1 MANQQ
6 CLQNQKKLI
15 TEFYNNNSIQNNVF
29 EFSDN
34 IVDYS
39 KAKEWVVDQGIIST
53 KIEGTILET
62 CAKKGCWIRL
72 KADNDTLFVRFKD
85 YGFFVPTSGV
95 EGKTA
100 ILQGEATY
108 ETLKVEEVRHYA
120 EDAGKSKEEIELITE
135 PEYIFSFTATGV
147 IIED

>member
-1 MANQQ
+1 MKYKFLFFICFVFFCCSNNQDYYGEIITTE
-6 CLQNQKKLI
+6 NIVNYSEAKKLV
-15 TEFYNNNSIQNNVF
+15 T
-29 EFSDN
+29 
-34 IVDYS
+34 
-39 KAKEWVVDQGIIST
+39 DQGKIST
-53 KIEGTILET
+53 KIQGTILET

-108 ETLKVEEVRHYA
+108 ETLEVEQVRHYA

-135 PEYIFSFTATGV
+135 PEYIFSFTASGV
-147 IIED
+147 IIGD

>member
-1 MANQQ
+1 MRIGFFLYTFLLLFSCNNNITHYGEIITTENIVNYSVA
-6 CLQNQKKLI
+6 KKL
-15 TEFYNNNSIQNNVF
+15 V
-29 EFSDN
+29 
-34 IVDYS
+34 
-39 KAKEWVVDQGIIST
+39 ADQGKIST
-53 KIEGTILET
+53 KIQGTILET

-85 YGFFVPTSGV
+85 YGFFVPTSGL

-108 ETLKVEEVRHYA
+108 ETLEVEQVRHYA

-135 PEYIFSFTATGV
+135 PEYIFSFTASGV
-147 IIED
+147 IIGD

>member
-1 MANQQ
+1 MKYIFFLFIWLFFSS
-6 CLQNQKKLI
+6 CETKKNHYGEII
-15 TEFYNNNSIQNNVF
+15 TSE
-29 EFSDN
+29 N

-39 KAKEWVVDQGIIST
+39 EAKKLVAEQGKIST
-53 KIEGTILET
+53 KIQGTILET

-95 EGKTA
+95 EGKIA
-100 ILQGEATY
+100 VLQGEATY
-108 ETLKVEEVRHYA
+108 ETLEVDEVRHYA
-120 EDAGKSKEEIELITE
+120 EDAGKSKEEIELITD

-147 IIED
+147 IIEN

>member
-1 MANQQ
+1 MKYIFFLFIWLFFSS
-6 CLQNQKKLI
+6 CETKKNHYGEII
-15 TEFYNNNSIQNNVF
+15 TSE
-29 EFSDN
+29 N

-39 KAKEWVVDQGIIST
+39 EAKKLVADQGKIST
-53 KIEGTILET
+53 KIQGTILET

-108 ETLKVEEVRHYA
+108 ETLEVEQVRHYA

-135 PEYIFSFTATGV
+135 PEYIFSFTASGV
-147 IIED
+147 IIGD

>member
-1 MANQQ
+1 MKYIFFLSI
-6 CLQNQKKLI
+6 CLFFSSCETKQTHYGEII
-15 TEFYNNNSIQNNVF
+15 T
-29 EFSDN
+29 SDN

-39 KAKEWVVDQGIIST
+39 MAKELMIDQGIIAT

-108 ETLKVEEVRHYA
+108 ETLEIEEVRHYA

-135 PEYIFSFTATGV
+135 PEYIFSFTAIGV

>member
-1 MANQQ
+1 MKYIFFFSICFFLSSCGNNQTHYGEI
-6 CLQNQKKLI
+6 I
-15 TEFYNNNSIQNNVF
+15 T
-29 EFSDN
+29 SDN

-39 KAKEWVVDQGIIST
+39 MAKELVIDQGIIST

-100 ILQGEATY
+100 ILQGEAKY

>member
-1 MANQQ
+1 MRIVFFLYTLLLLFSCNNNITHYGEIITTENIVNYSVA
-6 CLQNQKKLI
+6 KKL
-15 TEFYNNNSIQNNVF
+15 V
-29 EFSDN
+29 
-34 IVDYS
+34 
-39 KAKEWVVDQGIIST
+39 ADQGKIST
-53 KIEGTILET
+53 KIQGTILET

-108 ETLKVEEVRHYA
+108 ETLEVEQVRHYA

-135 PEYIFSFTATGV
+135 PEYIFSFTASGV
-147 IIED
+147 IIGD

>member
-1 MANQQ
+1 MRIAFFFY
-6 CLQNQKKLI
+6 LI
-15 TEFYNNNSIQNNVF
+15 FFIFSCNNNLSFYGEIITS
-29 EFSDN
+29 EN
-34 IVDYS
+34 IVEYS
-39 KAKEWVVDQGIIST
+39 EAKQLVADKGKIST
-53 KIEGTILET
+53 KIQGTILET

-108 ETLKVEEVRHYA
+108 ETLEVEQVKHYA
-120 EDAGKSKEEIELITE
+120 EDAGKSKEEIESITE
-135 PEYIFSFTATGV
+135 PEYIFSFTASGV

>member
-1 MANQQ
+1 MRIGFFLYTLLLLFSCNNNISYYGEIITTENIVNYSEA
-6 CLQNQKKLI
+6 KKL
-15 TEFYNNNSIQNNVF
+15 V
-29 EFSDN
+29 
-34 IVDYS
+34 
-39 KAKEWVVDQGIIST
+39 ADQGKIST
-53 KIEGTILET
+53 KIQGTILET

-108 ETLKVEEVRHYA
+108 ETLEVEQVRHYA

-135 PEYIFSFTATGV
+135 PEYIFSFTASGV
-147 IIED
+147 IIGD

>member
-1 MANQQ
+1 MRIGFFLYTLLLLFSCNNNISYYGEIITTENIVNYSEA
-6 CLQNQKKLI
+6 KKL
-15 TEFYNNNSIQNNVF
+15 V
-29 EFSDN
+29 
-34 IVDYS
+34 
-39 KAKEWVVDQGIIST
+39 ADQGKIST
-53 KIEGTILET
+53 KIQGTILET

-108 ETLKVEEVRHYA
+108 ETLEVEQVRHYA

-135 PEYIFSFTATGV
+135 PEYVFSFTASGV
-147 IIED
+147 IIGD

>member
-1 MANQQ
+1 MKYKFLFFICFVFFCCSNNQDYYGEIITTE
-6 CLQNQKKLI
+6 NIVNYSEAKKL
-15 TEFYNNNSIQNNVF
+15 VA
-29 EFSDN
+29 DRG
-34 IVDYS
+34 
-39 KAKEWVVDQGIIST
+39 KIST
-53 KIEGTILET
+53 KIQGTILET

-108 ETLKVEEVRHYA
+108 ETLEVEQVRHYA

-135 PEYIFSFTATGV
+135 PEYIFSFTASGV
-147 IIED
+147 IIGD

>member
-1 MANQQ
+1 MRISFFLYILLLLFSCNNNISHYGEIITTENIVNYSEA
-6 CLQNQKKLI
+6 KKL
-15 TEFYNNNSIQNNVF
+15 V
-29 EFSDN
+29 
-34 IVDYS
+34 
-39 KAKEWVVDQGIIST
+39 ADQGKIST
-53 KIEGTILET
+53 KIQGTILET

-108 ETLKVEEVRHYA
+108 ETLEVEQVRHYA

-135 PEYIFSFTATGV
+135 PEYIFSFTASGV
-147 IIED
+147 IIGD

>member
-1 MANQQ
+1 MKYILFLFIWLFFSS
-6 CLQNQKKLI
+6 CETKKNHYGEII
-15 TEFYNNNSIQNNVF
+15 TSE
-29 EFSDN
+29 N

-39 KAKEWVVDQGIIST
+39 EAKKLVAEQGKIST
-53 KIEGTILET
+53 KIQGTILET

-100 ILQGEATY
+100 VLQGEATY
-108 ETLKVEEVRHYA
+108 ETLEVDEVRHYA
-120 EDAGKSKEEIELITE
+120 EDAGKSKEEIELITD

-147 IIED
+147 IIEN

>member
-1 MANQQ
+1 MRITFLLCTILFVFSCENNISHYGEKITNENIIEYSEA
-6 CLQNQKKLI
+6 KKL
-15 TEFYNNNSIQNNVF
+15 V
-29 EFSDN
+29 
-34 IVDYS
+34 
-39 KAKEWVVDQGIIST
+39 ADQGKIST
-53 KIEGTILET
+53 KIQGTILET

-95 EGKTA
+95 EGKMA

-108 ETLKVEEVRHYA
+108 ETLKVEQVKHYA

-135 PEYIFSFTATGV
+135 PEYVFSFTASGV

>member
-1 MANQQ
+1 MKYKFLFFICFVFFCCSNNQDYYGEIITTE
-6 CLQNQKKLI
+6 NIVNYSEAKKL
-15 TEFYNNNSIQNNVF
+15 V
-29 EFSDN
+29 
-34 IVDYS
+34 
-39 KAKEWVVDQGIIST
+39 ADQGKIST
-53 KIEGTILET
+53 KIQGTILET

-108 ETLKVEEVRHYA
+108 ETLEVEQVRHYA

-135 PEYIFSFTATGV
+135 PEYIFSFTASGV
-147 IIED
+147 IIGD

>member
-1 MANQQ
+1 MKYIFFLSI
-6 CLQNQKKLI
+6 CLFFSSCETKQTHYGEII
-15 TEFYNNNSIQNNVF
+15 T
-29 EFSDN
+29 SDN

-39 KAKEWVVDQGIIST
+39 MAKELVIDQGIIST

-100 ILQGEATY
+100 ILQGEAKY
-108 ETLKVEEVRHYA
+108 ETLMVEEVRHYA

>member
-1 MANQQ
+1 MKYIFFLSIGLLFNSCETNQIHYGEI
-6 CLQNQKKLI
+6 I
-15 TEFYNNNSIQNNVF
+15 TSE
-29 EFSDN
+29 N

-39 KAKEWVVDQGIIST
+39 EAKKLVADQGKIST
-53 KIEGTILET
+53 KIQGTILET

-108 ETLKVEEVRHYA
+108 ETLEIEQVKHYA

-135 PEYIFSFTATGV
+135 QEYIFSFTATGV

>member
-1 MANQQ
+1 MKYILFLFIWLFFSS
-6 CLQNQKKLI
+6 CETKKNHYGEII
-15 TEFYNNNSIQNNVF
+15 TSE
-29 EFSDN
+29 N

-39 KAKEWVVDQGIIST
+39 EAKKLVADQGKIST
-53 KIEGTILET
+53 KIQGTILET

-108 ETLKVEEVRHYA
+108 ETLEVEQVRHYA

-135 PEYIFSFTATGV
+135 PEYIFSYNASGV
-147 IIED
+147 IIGD

>member
-1 MANQQ
+1 MKYIFFFSICLFLSSCGNNQTHYGEI
-6 CLQNQKKLI
+6 I
-15 TEFYNNNSIQNNVF
+15 T
-29 EFSDN
+29 SDN

-39 KAKEWVVDQGIIST
+39 KAKELVVDQGIIST

-85 YGFFVPTSGV
+85 YGFFVPTFGV

-100 ILQGEATY
+100 ILQGEAKY
-108 ETLKVEEVRHYA
+108 ETLMVEEVRHYA

>member
-1 MANQQ
+1 MKYIFFFSICLFLSSCGNNQTHYVEI
-6 CLQNQKKLI
+6 I
-15 TEFYNNNSIQNNVF
+15 T
-29 EFSDN
+29 SDN

-39 KAKEWVVDQGIIST
+39 KAKELVVDQGIIST

-100 ILQGEATY
+100 ILQGEAKY
-108 ETLKVEEVRHYA
+108 ETLMVEEVRHYA

>member
-1 MANQQ
+1 MKYKFLLFICFVFFCCSNNQDYYGEIITTE
-6 CLQNQKKLI
+6 NIVNYSEAKKL
-15 TEFYNNNSIQNNVF
+15 V
-29 EFSDN
+29 
-34 IVDYS
+34 
-39 KAKEWVVDQGIIST
+39 ADQGKIST
-53 KIEGTILET
+53 KIQGTILET

-108 ETLKVEEVRHYA
+108 ETLEVEQVRHYA

-135 PEYIFSFTATGV
+135 PEYIFSFTASGV
-147 IIED
+147 IIGD

>member
-1 MANQQ
+1 MRIGFFLYRLFFVFSCNNNISHYGEIITTENIVNYSEA
-6 CLQNQKKLI
+6 KKL
-15 TEFYNNNSIQNNVF
+15 V
-29 EFSDN
+29 
-34 IVDYS
+34 
-39 KAKEWVVDQGIIST
+39 ADQGKIST
-53 KIEGTILET
+53 KIQGTILET

-108 ETLKVEEVRHYA
+108 ETLEVEQVRHYA

-135 PEYIFSFTATGV
+135 PEYIFSFTASGV
-147 IIED
+147 IIGD

>member
-1 MANQQ
+1 MKYIFFFSICLFLSSCGNNQTHYGEI
-6 CLQNQKKLI
+6 I
-15 TEFYNNNSIQNNVF
+15 TI
-29 EFSDN
+29 DN

-39 KAKEWVVDQGIIST
+39 MAKELVIDQGIIST

-100 ILQGEATY
+100 ILQGEAKY
-108 ETLKVEEVRHYA
+108 VTLKV
-120 EDAGKSKEEIELITE
+120 
-135 PEYIFSFTATGV
+135 V
-147 IIED
+147 IQVNF

>member
-1 MANQQ
+1 MKYKFLFFICFVFFCCSNNQDYYGEIITTE
-6 CLQNQKKLI
+6 NIVNYSEAKKL
-15 TEFYNNNSIQNNVF
+15 VA
-29 EFSDN
+29 DRG
-34 IVDYS
+34 
-39 KAKEWVVDQGIIST
+39 KIST
-53 KIEGTILET
+53 KIQGTILET

-85 YGFFVPTSGV
+85 YGFFVPTSGL

-108 ETLKVEEVRHYA
+108 ETLEVEQVRHYA

-135 PEYIFSFTATGV
+135 PEYIFSFTASGV
-147 IIED
+147 IIGD

>member
-1 MANQQ
+1 MRIGFFLYTFLFLFSCNNNITHYGEIITTENIVNYSVA
-6 CLQNQKKLI
+6 KKL
-15 TEFYNNNSIQNNVF
+15 V
-29 EFSDN
+29 
-34 IVDYS
+34 
-39 KAKEWVVDQGIIST
+39 ADQGKIST
-53 KIEGTILET
+53 KIQGTILET

-108 ETLKVEEVRHYA
+108 ETLEVEQVRHYA

-135 PEYIFSFTATGV
+135 PEYIFSFTASGV
-147 IIED
+147 IIGD